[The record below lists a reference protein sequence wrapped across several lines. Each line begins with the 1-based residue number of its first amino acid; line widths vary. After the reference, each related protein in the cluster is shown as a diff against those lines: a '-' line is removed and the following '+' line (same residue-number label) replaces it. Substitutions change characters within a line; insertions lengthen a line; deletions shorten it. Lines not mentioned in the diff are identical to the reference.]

1 MLKKK
6 STIITILLAL
16 VAMTGQGQLMEQREQ
31 SGVYSNYAESRQKK
45 TESQVKCHVEGT
57 LETDAWGDEIIICE
71 AGTDIRVVD
80 EPRFHVKAKD
90 GHFAYD
96 IETDFPRLYVVF
108 FLKQQE
114 TGNWFQGKFLAE
126 NCNVNVTIYED
137 KPVRI
142 VSNGEEGRKHAVKDS
157 IEDVRF
163 WNPVDEI
170 DSQMEDPDRSAE
182 FYKADFISTIAKAR
196 AMNVD
201 SLPKAYVD
209 SVRQV
214 VDYYMRN
221 KRERYTTQ
229 GLQLKQRRDSITAG
243 LVPFRFAYDAEHPML
258 WTLYDVC
265 DAIQVLK
272 RADNYANFDKSQF
285 EPYLTLYHDKLINY
299 YPGHPIHEQIATAEA
314 AYRLQPGKPYID
326 YTVRNTDGQ
335 LVPISTL
342 TKGKVALIDLW
353 ASWCGPC
360 RRHSIAMIPVYEKY
374 KDKGFTV
381 VAIARERKREDMEN
395 AARKDGYPWQS
406 LLELNDENGVWRK
419 NGAGNAGGAMYLI
432 DRDGT
437 ILSTST
443 DAEELEPLIR
453 KALNIE

>member
-1 MLKKK
+1 MVACKARA
-6 STIITILLAL
+6 IIAILLAL
-16 VAMTGQGQLMEQREQ
+16 VAMTGQG
-31 SGVYSNYAESRQKK
+31 KF
-45 TESQVKCHVEGT
+45 KCHVEGT

-71 AGTDIRVVD
+71 AGTDLRVVD

-90 GHFAYD
+90 GHFTYD

-114 TGNWFQGKFLAE
+114 TGSWFQGKFLAE
-126 NCNVNVTIYED
+126 NCNVNVTMYED
-137 KPVRI
+137 KRVRI
-142 VSNGEEGRKHAVKDS
+142 VSSGEEGRKHAVKDS

-170 DSQMEDPDRSAE
+170 DSQMEDPDRRAE
-182 FYKADFISTIAKAR
+182 FYKADFI
-196 AMNVD
+196 
-201 SLPKAYVD
+201 
-209 SVRQV
+209 
-214 VDYYMRN
+214 
-221 KRERYTTQ
+221 YTAQ
-229 GLQLKQRRDSITAG
+229 GLLLKQRRDSITAG

-258 WTLYDVC
+258 WTLYDVR
-265 DAIQVLK
+265 DAIQILK
-272 RADNYANFDKSQF
+272 HADSYVNFDKSKF
-285 EPYLTLYHDKLINY
+285 EPYLTLYHDKLANY

-326 YTVRNTDGQ
+326 YTVRNTDGK

-360 RRHSIAMIPVYEKY
+360 RRHSIAMIPVYENY

-381 VAIARERKREDMEN
+381 VAIARERSRQAMEN
-395 AARKDGYPWQS
+395 AAKKDGYPWTS
-406 LLELNDENGVWRK
+406 LLELNDENQVWRK
-419 NGAGNAGGAMYLI
+419 NGADNAGGAMYLI

-443 DAEELEPLIR
+443 DAEELEPIIK

>member
-1 MLKKK
+1 MNKK
-6 STIITILLAL
+6 TIITILLAL
-16 VAMTGQGQLMEQREQ
+16 VAMAGQ
-31 SGVYSNYAESRQKK
+31 A
-45 TESQVKCHVEGT
+45 QVKCHVEGT

-71 AGTDIRVVD
+71 EGTDLRVVD
-80 EPRFHVKAKD
+80 DPRFHVKAKD
-90 GHFAYD
+90 GHFTYD
-96 IETDFPRLYVVF
+96 IETDYPRLYKVF

-114 TGNWFQGKFLAE
+114 TGSWYQSKFIAE
-126 NCNVNVTIYED
+126 NCNVNVTTYED
-137 KPVRI
+137 KKPRI
-142 VSNGEEGRKHAVKDS
+142 VSSGEEGHKHAVKDS
-157 IEDVRF
+157 IEKVRF
-163 WNPVDEI
+163 WNPVEVIDNQIDDE
-170 DSQMEDPDRSAE
+170 SHRAE
-182 FYKADFISTIAKAR
+182 FYKADFISTVAKAR
-196 AMNVD
+196 SLNVD
-201 SLPKAYVD
+201 SLPQTYVD
-209 SVRQV
+209 SIRQV
-214 VDYYMRN
+214 VDYYMQN
-221 KRERYTTQ
+221 KRARYTDA
-229 GLQLKQRRDSITAG
+229 GWQLMQRRDSINAN

-258 WTLYDVC
+258 WTLYDVL
-265 DAIQVLK
+265 DAIQALK
-272 RADNYANFDKSQF
+272 HADVYVNFDKSQF

-299 YPGHPIHEQIATAEA
+299 YPGHPIHDQIVTAET
-314 AYRLQPGKPYID
+314 AYRLQPGRPYID

-342 TKGKVALIDLW
+342 IQGKVALIDLW

-381 VAIARERKREDMEN
+381 IAIARERNRQAMEN
-395 AARKDGYPWQS
+395 AAKKDGYPWQS